1 MNRLKV
7 FTVTT
12 LKTKLDTFSNRYIF
26 IKFSM
31 VYLEDFQFLLVTLM

>member
-12 LKTKLDTFSNRYIF
+12 LKTKMDTFSNRNVF
-26 IKFSM
+26 IKFS
-31 VYLEDFQFLLVTLM
+31 VVTPEDFQFLLITLM

>member
-12 LKTKLDTFSNRYIF
+12 LKTKMDTFSNRNVF
-26 IKFSM
+26 IKFS
-31 VYLEDFQFLLVTLM
+31 VVTLEDFQFLLITLM